1 MSLSDRCLR
10 SIGHVPF
17 LLPMRLALLLV
28 LGIALGSCD
37 SATERPPRVLPPSE
51 TISVTYRIEP
61 TAQYGAPSVD
71 AIRYTG
77 ADGET
82 GTLGSVSLPWTV
94 LVLAPRDEDRIYTLE
109 GELNA
114 GGEVTGMVATIA
126 IDGEVVSQG
135 AVQGQAGALNQTRR
149 ATASYRY
156 RP

>member
-1 MSLSDRCLR
+1 
-10 SIGHVPF
+10 
-17 LLPMRLALLLV
+17 MRLALLLV
-28 LGIALGSCD
+28 LGLALASCD
-37 SATERPPRVLPPSE
+37 STTERPPRILPPSE

-77 ADGET
+77 ADGQT
-82 GTLGSVSLPWTV
+82 GTLGTVSLPWTV

-109 GELNA
+109 SEVTV

-126 IDGEVVSQG
+126 VDGEVVSQG
-135 AVQGQAGALNQTRR
+135 AVQGQPGGLNQTRR